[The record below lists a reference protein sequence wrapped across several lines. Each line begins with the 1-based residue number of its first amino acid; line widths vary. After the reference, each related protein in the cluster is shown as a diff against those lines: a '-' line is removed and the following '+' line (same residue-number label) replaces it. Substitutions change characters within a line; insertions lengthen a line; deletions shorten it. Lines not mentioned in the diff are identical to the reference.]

1 MQQMPPPSGNLFP
14 DTPQQPSTRRFAS
27 NMPQLQPNAAP
38 QRNLQHTGAV
48 PVLNVT
54 PYVTGQLQ
62 PLHGSQPVQQM
73 PRMSTMPTAAAY
85 QQQTSVSPLQQPVVP
100 QPMAQAAPQT
110 MPQPAAQAVQHGAP
124 RQSAAAR
131 RARQSAEETELP
143 VTALTG
149 TPLMVYTVQ
158 GAPVAVNAE
167 EMERALQEH
176 EGKSGKKQK
185 NRQQKEIRGKE
196 KQKGKFAMKFS
207 VAWCIFG
214 VIGII
219 STVLLFLEWVAVP
232 VLVLLHDLLAG
243 GGV

>member
-27 NMPQLQPNAAP
+27 NMPQIQPNATP
-38 QRNLQHTGAV
+38 QRSLQHTGAV
-48 PVLNVT
+48 PVLNVS
-54 PYVTGQLQ
+54 PYITGQLQ
-62 PLHGSQPVQQM
+62 PLHGTQPVQQM
-73 PRMSTMPTAAAY
+73 PRMSTMPTASAY
-85 QQQTSVSPLQQPVVP
+85 QQQTSVSPLQQPAVP
-100 QPMAQAAPQT
+100 QPLAQAIPQNAPQPTAQAA
-110 MPQPAAQAVQHGAP
+110 QPISP

-131 RARQSAEETELP
+131 RARQCAEESELP

-176 EGKSGKKQK
+176 AGKSRNKQK
-185 NRQQKEIRGKE
+185 NRQQKEIQGKE
-196 KQKGKFAMKFS
+196 KQKGKFAMRFS
-207 VAWCIFG
+207 LAWCIFG
-214 VIGII
+214 VIGVI